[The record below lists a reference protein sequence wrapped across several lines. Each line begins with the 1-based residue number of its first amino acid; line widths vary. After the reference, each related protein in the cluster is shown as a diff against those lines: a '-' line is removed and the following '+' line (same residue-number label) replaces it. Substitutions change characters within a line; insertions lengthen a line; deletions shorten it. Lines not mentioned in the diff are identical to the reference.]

1 MSIHSYDDRWLLPRH
16 QTEYPGRDL
25 LHESTLHGRREAT
38 FLALA
43 AIFLVATTAL
53 LVLGASRVVDLG
65 ALIAVVAPDL
75 ELPIAL
81 AAPLGAFAFGPSFI
95 AGALVCEL
103 FGRRRAGALISV
115 GLATSVALIGLMGVA
130 DRIDGGD
137 AFGMSIALAATYLVA
152 HASNTI
158 VFDALRRR
166 ARGRSLFLRLIF
178 APLAPLFAGWSA
190 FAVVLGAAGTYIFA
204 PVPRETIIALA
215 AGSAAASAACVL
227 VLAIPATLAARALS
241 LVLRVARDPAADDDA
256 EEFDDEP
263 AFAPRAVTPPRDERA
278 LAEGSVARKL
288 PRAVIVDEEDDEIPP
303 FTSAEMRF
311 FADGEA
317 H

>member
-1 MSIHSYDDRWLLPRH
+1 MSTHSSDDRWLLPRH

-25 LHESTLHGRREAT
+25 LHEATLHGRREAT

-53 LVLGASRVVDLG
+53 LVLGTSRVIDLG
-65 ALIAVVAPDL
+65 ALIAVVAPEL
-75 ELPIAL
+75 ELPTAL
-81 AAPLGAFAFGPSFI
+81 VVPLGAIAFAPSFI
-95 AGALVCEL
+95 AAALVCEL
-103 FGRRRAGALISV
+103 FGRRRAGALVSI
-115 GLATSVALIGLMGVA
+115 GLATSVTLIGLMGVA

-152 HASNTI
+152 HASNTV

-166 ARGRSLFLRLIF
+166 ARGRSLFLRLCF

-190 FAVVLGAAGTYIFA
+190 FAVVLGTAGTYVYA

-215 AGSAAASAACVL
+215 AGSAVASAVCVL
-227 VLAIPATLAARALS
+227 VLAIPAALAARALS
-241 LVLRVARDPAADDDA
+241 LVLRVARDPAADDDPDA
-256 EEFDDEP
+256 ANDEP
-263 AFAPRAVTPPRDERA
+263 AFLPYAAIPARSDRA
-278 LAEGSVARKL
+278 LAEGSVARRL
-288 PRAVIVDEEDDEIPP
+288 PPAVIVDENGDEPSP